1 MASQL
6 PSPPGVPSER
16 KKRGM
21 VPPEIM
27 ELIVPPL
34 KVGTF
39 SGMDVLP
46 FVLHM
51 HYSLSIQY

>member
-1 MASQL
+1 MTTQL
-6 PSPPGVPSER
+6 PSPPVAPPER

-27 ELIVPPL
+27 DLIVPPL

-39 SGMDVLP
+39 SGMAVL
-46 FVLHM
+46 
-51 HYSLSIQY
+51 